1 MAASPTPTEIRA
13 FAEADRRGLVDLWR
27 RCELTRPWND
37 PDRDIDRKVAHS
49 GGLFVALDAPTQA
62 TTDTTVDTTTQVV
75 GSVMAGY
82 DGHRGWVNY
91 LAVDP
96 AWRGSGLGRRLMVV
110 AEEYLRA
117 VGAPKINLQIRTE
130 NVGAMAFYHAIGF
143 DTDTVVS
150 MGKRLVD
157 DQVPPAGS

>member
-1 MAASPTPTEIRA
+1 MPAASPTPPEIRA
-13 FAEADRRGLVDLWR
+13 FTEADRRGLVDLWQ
-27 RCELTRPWND
+27 RCELIRPWND

-49 GGLFVALDAPTQA
+49 GGLFVALASSVDA
-62 TTDTTVDTTTQVV
+62 TVQVI

-82 DGHRGWVNY
+82 DGHRGRIAH

-96 AWRGSGLGRRLMVV
+96 AWRRSGLATRLMVV

-117 VGAPKINLQIRTE
+117 LGAPKIDLQIDTE
-130 NVGAMAFYHAIGF
+130 NRDAVAFSHAIGF
-143 DTDTVVS
+143 DTDAVVS

-157 DQVPPAGS
+157 DQAPP

>member
-1 MAASPTPTEIRA
+1 MSASPPAPEIRT
-13 FAEADRRGLVDLWR
+13 FTEADRRGLVDLWQ

-49 GGLFVALDAPTQA
+49 GGLFVALDAPTGA
-62 TTDTTVDTTTQVV
+62 TTDATTRVV

-82 DGHRGWVNY
+82 DGHRGWINY

-96 AWRGSGLGRRLMVV
+96 AWRRSGLGRRLMVV

-117 VGAPKINLQIRTE
+117 IGAPKVNLQIRNE
-130 NVGAMAFYHAIGF
+130 NRDAMAFYHAIGF
-143 DTDTVVS
+143 DTDAVVS

-157 DQVPPAGS
+157 DQAPPQDG

>member
-1 MAASPTPTEIRA
+1 VSASPSDPEIRA
-13 FAEADRRGLVDLWR
+13 FTEADRRGLVDLWL
-27 RCELTRPWND
+27 RCDLTRPWND
-37 PDRDIDRKVAHS
+37 PDRDIDRKAAHS
-49 GGLFVALDAPTQA
+49 GGLFVALGAPTGATTDAPTQ
-62 TTDTTVDTTTQVV
+62 VI

-82 DGHRGWVNY
+82 DGHRGWINY

-117 VGAPKINLQIRTE
+117 IGAPKINLQVRTE
-130 NVGAMAFYHAIGF
+130 NQNAVAFYHAIGF
-143 DTDTVVS
+143 DTDAVVS

-157 DQVPPAGS
+157 DQAPPRGD